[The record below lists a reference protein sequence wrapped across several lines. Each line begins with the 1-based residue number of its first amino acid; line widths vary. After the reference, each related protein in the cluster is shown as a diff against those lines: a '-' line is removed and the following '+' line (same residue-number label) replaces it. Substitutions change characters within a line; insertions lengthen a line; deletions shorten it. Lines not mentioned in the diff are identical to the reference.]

1 MKTLT
6 LIIGQLAISIAADRY
21 YLRDASTSKNGFDAL
36 IAHDHDEDFDC
47 PPGTYASGSSDAGV
61 AGSCQLCAAGTYSDS
76 AGNTSCTPCVLKV
89 RVD

>member
-47 PPGTYASGSSDAGV
+47 PPGTYASGSSDGEQ
-61 AGSCQLCAAGTYSDS
+61 SFS
-76 AGNTSCTPCVLKV
+76 ACLL
-89 RVD
+89 